1 MNVCFTPRHFGRHLQ
16 IFAPCCPHTSRR
28 QCHKQLHHACV
39 HGRAAV
45 AIHGRNGR
53 SGDAKLEVH
62 LAIPT
67 LLLHPS
73 GANNCA
79 TGGTRPVRTQGG
91 SGTPTVGVVR
101 AHWRSGEVRRV
112 LPGQKIVEITLIDD
126 ERVLHTTPFRS
137 APTSIWASLSS
148 HVTETIPQAAAS
160 RARPWACCR
169 VNTLTE
175 NGIVEVGP
183 LRIEDHLNFR
193 WPLYSP
199 TSIGV

>member
-1 MNVCFTPRHFGRHLQ
+1 MNVCCTPRRFDRHLQ
-16 IFAPCCPHTSRR
+16 INAPRCPHMPGGQCRR
-28 QCHKQLHHACV
+28 QLCHVCV

-53 SGDAKLEVH
+53 SGGAKLEVH

-79 TGGTRPVRTQGG
+79 TGGTRPVQTQGG
-91 SGTPTVGVVR
+91 SGIPTVGVVR

-112 LPGQKIVEITLIDD
+112 SSGQKIVEITLIDD

-137 APTSIWASLSS
+137 APTNICTLLCS

-169 VNTLTE
+169 SNTRTE
-175 NGIVEVGP
+175 RQG
-183 LRIEDHLNFR
+183 
-193 WPLYSP
+193 W
-199 TSIGV
+199 

>member
-1 MNVCFTPRHFGRHLQ
+1 MNLCFTPRHFGRHLQ
-16 IFAPCCPHTSRR
+16 IFAPRCPHMSRR
-28 QCHKQLHHACV
+28 QYHKQLHHVRV

-126 ERVLHTTPFRS
+126 ERVLLTTPFRS
-137 APTSIWASLSS
+137 APTMNITPRRRGKSPRP
-148 HVTETIPQAAAS
+148 PQPA
-160 RARPWACCR
+160 P
-169 VNTLTE
+169 
-175 NGIVEVGP
+175 
-183 LRIEDHLNFR
+183 
-193 WPLYSP
+193 
-199 TSIGV
+199 